1 MRPIPFLV
9 ACSFLLLP
17 AAARADEGTGS
28 NAEQAISLPGNHGLI
43 GFGEM
48 VDARTPGLFNLRGGT
63 RYLLTV
69 RDRDL
74 EGGAADLS
82 ERTKR
87 HELYTYVGLSLF
99 GFLDFAGRIPYLFE
113 SKEQNVLG
121 QPDPSTADDDDK
133 GWGDVDL
140 AAKVSLSVGWFTVG
154 PYVLVKLPSSEPSV
168 DDLAGADYGVSGTFT
183 LFSQY
188 LTFHGN
194 LYGIQRETGFTGL
207 GYRLGFALVL
217 FATDDFLVRSYSYV
231 DGQEYEG
238 TAKSDIDATTG
249 LQGILFGTLTAEVG
263 FAYRVVDAGFVD
275 DELRRS
281 LRGTNGP
288 NLSRRFQDDGSF
300 AFYFSVGTS
309 F

>member
-1 MRPIPFLV
+1 MRRTLI
-9 ACSFLLLP
+9 ACTLLLVP
-17 AAARADEGTGS
+17 AAALAGEGTGS
-28 NAEQAISLPGNHGLI
+28 NAEAAIRLPGNHGLV

-74 EGGAADLS
+74 PSGTSGLS

-87 HELYTYVGLSLF
+87 HELYTQIGLSLF
-99 GFLDFAGRIPYLFE
+99 GFIDVAGRIPYLFE
-113 SKEQNVLG
+113 SRDVNVHG
-121 QPDPSTADDDDK
+121 QGGPSDLDDDDN

-140 AAKVSLSVGWFTVG
+140 AAKVSLSVGWFTVA
-154 PYVLVKLPSSEPSV
+154 PYVMAKLPTAEPSV

-207 GYRLGFALVL
+207 GYRLGFALVV
-217 FATDDFLVRSYSYV
+217 FATDDFLVRTYSYV

-238 TAKSDIDATTG
+238 TAKSDLDATVG
-249 LQGILFGTLTAEVG
+249 AQAILFSTLTAEVG
-263 FAYRVVDAGFVD
+263 FAYRIIDAGYVD
-275 DELRRS
+275 DELERA

-288 NLSRRFQDDGSF
+288 NLNRRFQDDGSF
-300 AFYFSVGTS
+300 AFYLSVGTS